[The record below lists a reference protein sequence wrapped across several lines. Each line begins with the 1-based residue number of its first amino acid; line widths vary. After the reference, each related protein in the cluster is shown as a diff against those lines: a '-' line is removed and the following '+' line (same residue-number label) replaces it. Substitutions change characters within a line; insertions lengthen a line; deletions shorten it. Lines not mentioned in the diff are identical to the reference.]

1 MYGTTQIEWKI
12 QKNKSEKHKKRG
24 IILLTKPIKNLE

>member
-12 QKNKSEKHKKRG
+12 QKNKSEKHKKG